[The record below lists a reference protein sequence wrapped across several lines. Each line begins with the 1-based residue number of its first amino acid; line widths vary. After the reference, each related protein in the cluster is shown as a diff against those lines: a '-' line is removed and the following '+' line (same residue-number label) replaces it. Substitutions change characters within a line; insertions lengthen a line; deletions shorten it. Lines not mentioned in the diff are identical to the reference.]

1 MEDTL
6 NNFDIQSS
14 VVESTVKL
22 FDSMLSTKIELAGSG
37 DPPGFDGPRITGTL
51 GFAGKLMG
59 GIHIHSGFLY
69 AYSMAGMMLDMD
81 PEEFEGDEEVND
93 VLLEMCNIIGGNL
106 KSKFN
111 DAGMQCVITTPSI
124 TSGKDFDIESLGMAR
139 HEVFKFESQ
148 GNNIFIEIFLKPEDP
163 AIAAAVKKLTSIDVS
178 KFSRLDIIS
187 STGDKVIELFD
198 KMLSM
203 EIELSDS
210 KKTFAPDA
218 LRYNGTVDFAGD
230 ITGNVS
236 IQITHDFARVMTANM
251 LGVKLDEIEGEEEI
265 KDVIGEIGNI
275 VGGNLRTAFC
285 DTGLTCVMSPPVVT
299 SGIDFKIITLNMDR
313 HERFAFEYYGQII
326 FVDVCIKI
334 DADAEI
340 ADESEKTAEL
350 EKIEESSPETDAQT
364 VSDAGEQ
371 SQEDDG
377 EEKET
382 EEEILA
388 KKLANLEI
396 ILDIPIEMTAELGKS
411 LFSIKELLNIGPEDT
426 ISFSNL
432 EGEPLDLLVNNKVV
446 ARGEVV
452 VEREKYG
459 IKITKILSR
468 LDRIRSLI
476 S

>member
-1 MEDTL
+1 MEDIL
-6 NNFDIQSS
+6 NDFDIKSS
-14 VVESTVKL
+14 IVESTIKL

-37 DPPGFDGPRITGTL
+37 EPPGFDGPRITGTL

-59 GIHIHSGFLY
+59 GIHIHTGFLY
-69 AYSMAGMMLDMD
+69 ACTMAGRMLDMD
-81 PEEFEGDEEVND
+81 TDEFEGDEEIND

-124 TSGKDFDIESLGMAR
+124 TSGKDFDIESLGMTR

-163 AIAAAVKKLTSIDVS
+163 AIAASLRKLTSIDVS

-210 KKTFAPDA
+210 KKTFAPDV

-230 ITGNVS
+230 LSGNVS

-251 LGVKLDEIEGEEEI
+251 LGVQLDEIEGEEEI

-285 DTGLTCVMSPPVVT
+285 DTGLDCVMSPPIVT
-299 SGIDFKIITLNMDR
+299 SGVDFKVITLNMDK

-334 DADAEI
+334 DEGVVA
-340 ADESEKTAEL
+340 ADEAAVVAGEA
-350 EKIEESSPETDAQT
+350 EKIEESASEIEVQAA
-364 VSDAGEQ
+364 SDAGDPSLE
-371 SQEDDG
+371 EDG
-377 EEKET
+377 ET
-382 EEEILA
+382 EEELLA
-388 KKLANLEI
+388 RKMANLEI
-396 ILDIPIEMTAELGKS
+396 ILDVPIEMTAELGKS
-411 LFSIKELLNIGPEDT
+411 LFPIKELLNIGPEDT